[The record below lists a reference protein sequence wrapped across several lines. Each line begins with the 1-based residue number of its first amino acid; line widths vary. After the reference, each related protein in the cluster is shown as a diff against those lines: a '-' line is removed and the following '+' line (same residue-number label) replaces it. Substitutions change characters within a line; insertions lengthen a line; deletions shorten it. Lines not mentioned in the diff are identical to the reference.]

1 MQALN
6 VLHSSGRLEKANF
19 LIGSFMKND
28 SKTGLKY
35 GYYQLFDRICGKNG
49 WNYTVVQNHSKILL
63 FDTDAGKFVIETSSN
78 LNENPKMEQFSFE
91 KNAELY
97 DFYFSALGELVKG
110 GSKHASERE
119 KRGRDDETPD
129 EGGEVGAGGGGEIL
143 PAGPDEDDEDAE
155 ELERR

>member
-1 MQALN
+1 
-6 VLHSSGRLEKANF
+6 
-19 LIGSFMKND
+19 MKND

-63 FDTDAGKFVIETSSN
+63 FETEAGKFVIETSSN

-97 DFYFSALGELVKG
+97 DFYFSALDELVKG
-110 GSKHASERE
+110 GSKHASECE
-119 KRGRDDETPD
+119 KFGCDDETFD
-129 EGGEVGAGGGGEIL
+129 QSGEVGAGGGGEIL
-143 PAGPDEDDEDAE
+143 PAGPDEGDEDAAE
-155 ELERR
+155 SQRR